1 MPDLGAASFHHQF
14 LETRKIHLE
23 SRSLDAAGLQS
34 TLSRLSSLWDAAA

>member
-14 LETRKIHLE
+14 LETRKINLE